1 MKEEMLTLPEG
12 IFPGERFYNTKENC
26 LVIRGSGMDR
36 TILTRNAGGYDPA
49 PVPGE
54 EKLGTFRSYTLGI
67 MGRKAVLSDLTIGN
81 TSTNGQAV
89 ALLSAA
95 EEVLAE
101 RVHLVSH
108 QDTLF
113 LAPLP
118 EKEREKNGFRGPLEH
133 ERRYPTHQVFRDC
146 VIEGDVDFIFGGADA
161 LFEHCRIISRRP
173 GFVCAPCTPEGH
185 TGFRFVD
192 CSFEAEKNYPAGSV
206 YLARPWRDG
215 AAAVFE
221 HCTFGEHIAPGFFT
235 GWRCETPDP
244 ESRFAVL
251 P

>member
-1 MKEEMLTLPEG
+1 MKEEMLTLSGG
-12 IFPGERFYNTKENC
+12 IFPGERFYNTKDTC

-36 TILTRNAGGYDPA
+36 TILTRCAGGFDPA
-49 PVPGE
+49 PVPRE

-67 MGRKAVLSDLTIGN
+67 IGKKAVLSDLTVEN

-95 EEVLAE
+95 EEVE
-101 RVHLVSH
+101 VTRVHLVSH

-118 EKEREKNGFRGPLEH
+118 EKEREQNGFRGPLESG
-133 ERRYPTHQVFRDC
+133 RRYPTHQVFRDC

-161 LFEHCRIISRRP
+161 LFEHCRIISVRP
-173 GFVCAPCTPEGH
+173 GFVCAPCTPKGH
-185 TGFRFVD
+185 PGFRFVD
-192 CSFEAEKNYPAGSV
+192 CRFEAKKNCPAGSV

-221 HCTFGEHIAPGFFT
+221 HCTFGEHIYPKYFT
-235 GWRCETPDP
+235 GWRCERPDP
-244 ESRFAVL
+244 KTRFEVRS
-251 P
+251 